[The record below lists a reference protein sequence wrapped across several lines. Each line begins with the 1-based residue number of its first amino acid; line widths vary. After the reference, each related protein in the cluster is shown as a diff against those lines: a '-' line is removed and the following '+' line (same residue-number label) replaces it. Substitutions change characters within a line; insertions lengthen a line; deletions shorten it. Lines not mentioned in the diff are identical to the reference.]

1 MRSSSNMECEIKFI
15 GEKENVAKATNALRD
30 FNSVLPAPE
39 EIGINKMVPIS
50 EDYFYYLLSIRGIVS
65 EEQGKKS
72 LARFETETSNMNE
85 HLVSCYRFLAEQ
97 MLYFYDKY
105 DACTLEAW
113 RQKHWGV
120 SGQPTI
126 NICEDGKIKPCGEFS
141 LPREV
146 VGAICRK
153 YGVTAQINE

>member
-1 MRSSSNMECEIKFI
+1 MEYEIQFH
-15 GEKENVAKATNALRD
+15 GTADNVAKAIEAMQD
-30 FNSVLPAPE
+30 FSSILPPPKDM
-39 EIGINKMVPIS
+39 GIYKMIPIS
-50 EDYFYYLLSIRGIVS
+50 EDYFYYRLSTRGIVS

-72 LARFETETSNMNE
+72 LDRFEVETSNMNE

-120 SGQPTI
+120 PEQPSI
-126 NICEDGKIKPCGEFS
+126 RVCEDGKIKPCGEFS
-141 LPREV
+141 LPREI